1 MVSSIA
7 GACVV
12 KPHDALD
19 RAALVVGVASIASGL
34 FVFASGELEVVRVQV
49 AGVVV
54 ALVLGLLAIAA
65 GWLESRT
72 LIFAAGVGFLV
83 AAGVQLGLLA
93 RGSGGFLGGNAST
106 FSLWLGL
113 GFGLIAIGMV
123 PRPEPAEEIALE
135 DQNASVIAPSTD
147 G

>member
-1 MVSSIA
+1 M
-7 GACVV
+7 

-19 RAALVVGVASIASGL
+19 RAALVLGVVSIASAL
-34 FVFASGELEVVRVQV
+34 FVFTSGELEVVRVQV

-135 DQNASVIAPSTD
+135 DQTASVIAPSTD

>member
-1 MVSSIA
+1 M
-7 GACVV
+7 

-19 RAALVVGVASIASGL
+19 RAALVLGVVSIASAL

-106 FSLWLGL
+106 FSLWLGF

-135 DQNASVIAPSTD
+135 DQSASVIAPSTD

>member
-1 MVSSIA
+1 M
-7 GACVV
+7 

-19 RAALVVGVASIASGL
+19 RAALVLGVVSIASAL
-34 FVFASGELEVVRVQV
+34 FVFTSGELEVVRVQV

-123 PRPEPAEEIALE
+123 PRPEPEEEIAPE

>member
-1 MVSSIA
+1 M
-7 GACVV
+7 

-19 RAALVVGVASIASGL
+19 RAALVLGVVSIASAL
-34 FVFASGELEVVRVQV
+34 FVFTSGELEVVRVQV

>member
-1 MVSSIA
+1 M
-7 GACVV
+7 

-19 RAALVVGVASIASGL
+19 RAALVLGVVSIASAL
-34 FVFASGELEVVRVQV
+34 FVFTSGELEVVRVQV

-83 AAGVQLGLLA
+83 TAGVQLGLLA

-135 DQNASVIAPSTD
+135 DQTASVIAPSTD

>member
-1 MVSSIA
+1 M
-7 GACVV
+7 
-12 KPHDALD
+12 KPHGALD
-19 RAALVVGVASIASGL
+19 RAALVLGVVSIASAL

-65 GWLESRT
+65 GWLESRV
-72 LIFAAGVGFLV
+72 LVFAAGVGFLV
-83 AAGVQLGLLA
+83 AAGVQLSLLA
-93 RGSGGFLGGNAST
+93 MGNGGFLGGNAST

-123 PRPEPAEEIALE
+123 PRPEPEQEIALE
-135 DQNASVIAPSTD
+135 
-147 G
+147 

>member
-1 MVSSIA
+1 M
-7 GACVV
+7 

-19 RAALVVGVASIASGL
+19 RSALVLGVVSIASAL